1 MHMLLLDSDDSSE
14 MDNEQKEKS
23 NTSNNS
29 AQKLNLTK
37 ASLNQ
42 TQTSKE
48 NFVREPIDTKPNF
61 EELDKSF
68 NTKEITKALETN
80 LRKTEEERQLP
91 AVDMSEEEKDAL
103 HAKQQEEDLQY
114 ARMMLKQAEAFNAEA
129 IEGIL
134 HIARNSD
141 QPRAYEVAGGLIKNL
156 QDNAKDM
163 LDVHEKQKRITAD
176 DSKGKQ
182 IKTQNNMFVGSTKDL
197 LQALKGEQAK
207 TIEGEIAEDDGTT

>member
-1 MHMLLLDSDDSSE
+1 MKHS
-14 MDNEQKEKS
+14 KTK
-23 NTSNNS
+23 NT
-29 AQKLNLTK
+29 
-37 ASLNQ
+37 
-42 TQTSKE
+42 
-48 NFVREPIDTKPNF
+48 F

-80 LRKTEEERQLP
+80 LKKTQEERQLP
-91 AVDMSEEEKDAL
+91 AVDMSEEDKHAL
-103 HAKQQEEDLQY
+103 TVKQQEEDLQY
-114 ARMMLKQAEAFNAEA
+114 ARMMLKQAEAYNAEA

-176 DSKGKQ
+176 DPKARN
-182 IKTQNNMFVGSTKDL
+182 IKTQNNVFVGSTKDL
-197 LQALKGEQAK
+197 LKAIKEDDVK
-207 TIEGEIAEDDGTT
+207 TIDIEPDGTT

>member
-1 MHMLLLDSDDSSE
+1 MKRS
-14 MDNEQKEKS
+14 KTK
-23 NTSNNS
+23 NT
-29 AQKLNLTK
+29 
-37 ASLNQ
+37 
-42 TQTSKE
+42 
-48 NFVREPIDTKPNF
+48 F

-80 LRKTEEERQLP
+80 LKKTQEERQLP
-91 AVDMSEEEKDAL
+91 AVDMSEEDKHAL
-103 HAKQQEEDLQY
+103 TVKQQEEDLQY
-114 ARMMLKQAEAFNAEA
+114 ARMMLKQAEAYNAEA

-176 DSKGKQ
+176 DPKARN
-182 IKTQNNMFVGSTKDL
+182 IKTQNNVFVGSTKDL
-197 LQALKGEQAK
+197 LKAIKEDDVK
-207 TIEGEIAEDDGTT
+207 TIDVDPDATT

>member
-1 MHMLLLDSDDSSE
+1 MKHS
-14 MDNEQKEKS
+14 KTK
-23 NTSNNS
+23 NT
-29 AQKLNLTK
+29 
-37 ASLNQ
+37 
-42 TQTSKE
+42 
-48 NFVREPIDTKPNF
+48 F

-80 LRKTEEERQLP
+80 LKKTQEERQLP
-91 AVDMSEEEKDAL
+91 AVDMSEEDKHAL
-103 HAKQQEEDLQY
+103 TVKQQEEDLQY
-114 ARMMLKQAEAFNAEA
+114 ARMMLKQAEAYNAEA

-176 DSKGKQ
+176 DPKARS
-182 IKTQNNMFVGSTKDL
+182 IKTQNNLFVGSTKDL
-197 LQALKGEQAK
+197 LKAIKEDDVK
-207 TIEGEIAEDDGTT
+207 TIDVDPDATT

>member
-1 MHMLLLDSDDSSE
+1 MKHS
-14 MDNEQKEKS
+14 KTK
-23 NTSNNS
+23 NT
-29 AQKLNLTK
+29 
-37 ASLNQ
+37 
-42 TQTSKE
+42 
-48 NFVREPIDTKPNF
+48 F
-61 EELDKSF
+61 EDLDKSF

-80 LRKTEEERQLP
+80 LKKTQEERQLP
-91 AVDMSEEEKDAL
+91 AVDMSDEDKQIL

-114 ARMMLKQAEAFNAEA
+114 ARMMLKQAEAYNAEA

-176 DSKGKQ
+176 DPKARN
-182 IKTQNNMFVGSTKDL
+182 IKTQNNLFVGSTKDL
-197 LQALKGEQAK
+197 LKAIKEDDIK
-207 TIEGEIAEDDGTT
+207 TIDAEPDGTT

>member
-1 MHMLLLDSDDSSE
+1 MKH
-14 MDNEQKEKS
+14 
-23 NTSNNS
+23 
-29 AQKLNLTK
+29 
-37 ASLNQ
+37 
-42 TQTSKE
+42 SKHSG
-48 NFVREPIDTKPNF
+48 F

-80 LRKTEEERQLP
+80 LKKTEEERQLP
-91 AVDMSEEEKDAL
+91 AVGMSEEDKEAL

-114 ARMMLKQAEAFNAEA
+114 ARSILKQAEAYNAEA

-141 QPRAYEVAGGLIKNL
+141 QPRAYEVAGGLIKNV
-156 QDNAKDM
+156 QDTAKDM
-163 LDVHEKQKRITAD
+163 LEVQEKHKRIVD
-176 DSKGKQ
+176 DGSKGKN

>member
-1 MHMLLLDSDDSSE
+1 MKHS
-14 MDNEQKEKS
+14 KTK
-23 NTSNNS
+23 NT
-29 AQKLNLTK
+29 
-37 ASLNQ
+37 
-42 TQTSKE
+42 
-48 NFVREPIDTKPNF
+48 F

-80 LRKTEEERQLP
+80 LKKTQEERQLP
-91 AVDMSEEEKDAL
+91 AVDMSEEDKHAL
-103 HAKQQEEDLQY
+103 TVKQQEEDLQY
-114 ARMMLKQAEAFNAEA
+114 ARMMLKQAEAYNAEA

-176 DSKGKQ
+176 DPKARN
-182 IKTQNNMFVGSTKDL
+182 IKTQNNVFVGSTKDL
-197 LQALKGEQAK
+197 LKAKKEDDVK
-207 TIEGEIAEDDGTT
+207 TIDVDPDATT

>member
-1 MHMLLLDSDDSSE
+1 MKHS
-14 MDNEQKEKS
+14 KTK
-23 NTSNNS
+23 NT
-29 AQKLNLTK
+29 
-37 ASLNQ
+37 
-42 TQTSKE
+42 
-48 NFVREPIDTKPNF
+48 F

-80 LRKTEEERQLP
+80 LKKTQEERQLP
-91 AVDMSEEEKDAL
+91 AVDMSDEDKQAL
-103 HAKQQEEDLQY
+103 IVKQQEEDLQY
-114 ARMMLKQAEAFNAEA
+114 ARMMLKQAEAYNAEA

-176 DSKGKQ
+176 DPKARN
-182 IKTQNNMFVGSTKDL
+182 IKTQNNLFVGSTKDL
-197 LQALKGEQAK
+197 LKAIKEDDII
-207 TIEGEIAEDDGTT
+207 TIDAEPDGTT

>member
-1 MHMLLLDSDDSSE
+1 MKH
-14 MDNEQKEKS
+14 
-23 NTSNNS
+23 
-29 AQKLNLTK
+29 
-37 ASLNQ
+37 
-42 TQTSKE
+42 SKHSG
-48 NFVREPIDTKPNF
+48 F

-80 LRKTEEERQLP
+80 LKKTEEERQLP
-91 AVDMSEEEKDAL
+91 VVGMSEEDKDAL
-103 HAKQQEEDLQY
+103 HSKQQEEDLQY
-114 ARMMLKQAEAFNAEA
+114 ARSMLKQAEAFNAEA

-176 DSKGKQ
+176 DSKVKGN
-182 IKTQNNMFVGSTKDL
+182 IKTQNNMFVGSTKEL

-207 TIEGEIAEDDGTT
+207 LIEGEVDDGET

>member
-1 MHMLLLDSDDSSE
+1 MKHS
-14 MDNEQKEKS
+14 KTK
-23 NTSNNS
+23 NT
-29 AQKLNLTK
+29 
-37 ASLNQ
+37 
-42 TQTSKE
+42 
-48 NFVREPIDTKPNF
+48 F

-80 LRKTEEERQLP
+80 LKKTQEERQLP
-91 AVDMSEEEKDAL
+91 AVDMSEEDKHAL
-103 HAKQQEEDLQY
+103 TVKQQEEDLQY
-114 ARMMLKQAEAFNAEA
+114 ARMRLKQAEAYNAEA

-176 DSKGKQ
+176 DPKARN
-182 IKTQNNMFVGSTKDL
+182 IKTQNNVFVGSTKDL
-197 LQALKGEQAK
+197 LKAIKEDDVK
-207 TIEGEIAEDDGTT
+207 TIDVDPDATT

>member
-1 MHMLLLDSDDSSE
+1 MKHS
-14 MDNEQKEKS
+14 KTK
-23 NTSNNS
+23 NT
-29 AQKLNLTK
+29 
-37 ASLNQ
+37 
-42 TQTSKE
+42 
-48 NFVREPIDTKPNF
+48 F

-80 LRKTEEERQLP
+80 LKKTQEERQLP
-91 AVDMSEEEKDAL
+91 AVDMSEEDKHAL
-103 HAKQQEEDLQY
+103 TVKQQEEDLQY
-114 ARMMLKQAEAFNAEA
+114 ARMMLKQAEAYNAEA

-176 DSKGKQ
+176 DPKARN
-182 IKTQNNMFVGSTKDL
+182 IKTQNNVFVGSTKDL
-197 LQALKGEQAK
+197 LKAIKEDDVK
-207 TIEGEIAEDDGTT
+207 TIDVETDGTT